1 MNQKNAAITNTQQ
14 LKKKI
19 DTMKITHL
27 INQLQSILENH
38 GDLIV
43 MLDDS
48 SGNSSIASEARV
60 QEGGY
65 ILLPDGTE
73 KYCPDQS
80 FVYILP

>member
-1 MNQKNAAITNTQQ
+1 
-14 LKKKI
+14 
-19 DTMKITHL
+19 MKITHL

-60 QEGGY
+60 QKGGY
-65 ILLPDGTE
+65 EALPDGNE
-73 KYCPDQS
+73 KYCPDQN